1 MSFEVSV
8 EDIDEVTKKLSIQ
21 VASER
26 VSKEYESSLAGV
38 VRSASIKGF
47 RPGKVPRKIVERQ
60 MGARIRFDVINR
72 LLNEALKS
80 AYEQHKLD
88 VVGQPEV
95 DFSDFDT
102 SKPFDF
108 SAKVS
113 LYPTP
118 TIDNYLKR
126 TIKVAKRSVTD
137 HDVEKAVER
146 TQESK
151 AELKPIE
158 DRQEAQKGDVVAL
171 GVEVKVEDGDF
182 SRGEPFVD
190 VLGSGKL
197 SLAAEEQVVGMTS
210 GESKEVAV
218 VGEAD
223 HPNHDLRGKT
233 LTYRLTLH
241 GIFSRNLPTVDDTF
255 VESLGFDVK
264 TVAELREKIR
274 EQLTKQ
280 VDADMKS
287 ETQGALLDLLANEH
301 PFKVPSAMIDDEIR
315 GLVAR
320 YGFAGSEADPE
331 SIDVA
336 PYRAQFEEFAL
347 NRIRCAIIIDR
358 IGSAEKITVEEA
370 DRDAMIQ
377 RLAEQN
383 GSSIEATRKAVLD
396 KSRLMSFLLEV
407 RRTKILDYLLANTNV
422 EYTDAGDRDQAAA

>member
-1 MSFEVSV
+1 
-8 EDIDEVTKKLSIQ
+8 
-21 VASER
+21 
-26 VSKEYESSLAGV
+26 
-38 VRSASIKGF
+38 
-47 RPGKVPRKIVERQ
+47 

-72 LLNEALKS
+72 LLNEALKA

-95 DFSDFDT
+95 DFADFDT

-118 TIDNYLKR
+118 AIENYLKR
-126 TIKVAKRSVTD
+126 TVKVAKRSVTD
-137 HDVEKAVER
+137 RDVDQALER
-146 TQESK
+146 LQESK

-158 DRQEAQKGDVVAL
+158 DRKEAEKGDVVAL
-171 GVEVKVEDGDF
+171 GVEIKVEDGEF

-197 SLAAEEQVVGMTS
+197 SPAVEDQVVGMTAQ
-210 GESKEVAV
+210 ETKEITLI
-218 VGEAD
+218 GEAN
-223 HPNHDLRGKT
+223 HPNRDLQGKA
-233 LTYRLTLH
+233 LTYRLSLH
-241 GIFSRNLPTVDDTF
+241 GIFKRNLPEVDDTF

-264 TVAELREKIR
+264 NVAELREKIR
-274 EQLTKQ
+274 EQLVKQ
-280 VDADMKS
+280 GEADAKS
-287 ETQGALLDLLANEH
+287 ETQGALLDLLAQEN

-315 GLVAR
+315 GLVVR
-320 YGFAGSEADPE
+320 YGFAGSGADPE
-331 SIDVA
+331 SLDVA

-347 NRIRCAIIIDR
+347 NRIRCAIIFDR
-358 IGSAEKITVEEA
+358 IGAAEKISVEES

-422 EYTDAGDRDQAAA
+422 EYTETADGAQAAA